1 MSWIIPENK
10 LDEQQRD
17 FIENVDIKQKNV
29 WIKGFPG
36 SGKSVLLAHTIRKIK
51 TSDKSASILV
61 VVFTHSLI
69 KMFEAAFKEMGY
81 SIDVVTIYDFMKTG
95 RTSRS
100 YDYILSDEVQDL
112 TPSVL
117 NAMRSRAK
125 HVVVAGDSNQSIY
138 EMDPKFKEA
147 TVQPSQINALLSS
160 REFELGIIHTNL

>member
-51 TSDKSASILV
+51 TSDESASILV

-69 KMFEAAFKEMGY
+69 KMFEAAFKEMG
-81 SIDVVTIYDFMKTG
+81 
-95 RTSRS
+95 
-100 YDYILSDEVQDL
+100 
-112 TPSVL
+112 
-117 NAMRSRAK
+117 
-125 HVVVAGDSNQSIY
+125 
-138 EMDPKFKEA
+138 
-147 TVQPSQINALLSS
+147 
-160 REFELGIIHTNL
+160 